1 MGSRRCAPFP
11 RSEST
16 NAACHKSRSTL
27 RAAVRAKVTA
37 VPYRSL
43 TLFGE
48 VVRELEVDGI
58 CEENGRGDS
67 PRRSGVLALEFQFG
81 QFAGKFNP
89 RVSPA
94 LVPSWLKTAGDS

>member
-1 MGSRRCAPFP
+1 M
-11 RSEST
+11 
-16 NAACHKSRSTL
+16 
-27 RAAVRAKVTA
+27 TA

-58 CEENGRGDS
+58 CEENGRGDY

-81 QFAGKFNP
+81 QFAGKLNP

-94 LVPSWLKTAGDS
+94 LVPSWLKTAGDAADACLTFDAWVAARDVLCSHADR